1 MSVLG
6 ATSPEPAGSGVTF
19 REPGFVIRRRWLALR
34 VQHRVVCVTVISLAL
49 CAIIVLAA
57 LAWGDVF
64 VPPGD
69 VLHALFGGGSS
80 RARLVVLEW
89 RLPRVLIALLLGA
102 CLAVSG
108 AIFQSLTRN
117 PLGSPDII
125 GFSTGAYTG
134 ALITI
139 VATGGGYLLTA
150 AGSLVGGL
158 VTAVVVY
165 LLSYRRGVQGFRLII
180 VGIGVSATLSS
191 LNTLLI
197 VRADLDVALRA
208 AVWGAGTLSGVG
220 ASQLLPVAIL
230 TAVLLPLAIAGAP
243 ALRQLELG
251 DDAARALGT
260 PAERSRLAL
269 MVLGVAL
276 TALATAAVGPIA
288 FISLVAPQIARRVS
302 RSSGPTIAA
311 SAAIGALL
319 LLSADFA
326 AQRLFA
332 PTPLPVGIMTVSIGG
347 GYFVWLLVRE
357 ARKG

>member
-1 MSVLG
+1 MS
-6 ATSPEPAGSGVTF
+6 ARTTSKPAPPAVQFLEPAV
-19 REPGFVIRRRWLALR
+19 VIRRPTIAVRVSRRVIAVTLIACAL
-34 VQHRVVCVTVISLAL
+34 SLGCAL
-49 CAIIVLAA
+49 VA

-64 VPPGD
+64 VPYGD
-69 VLHALFGGGSS
+69 VVATLFGGGSS
-80 RARLVVLEW
+80 KAQLVVLEW
-89 RLPRVLIALLLGA
+89 RLPRVLAALLLGV

-108 AIFQSLTRN
+108 GIFQSLTRN

-158 VTAVVVY
+158 VTAVLVY
-165 LLSYRRGVQGFRLII
+165 ALAYRRGVQGFRLII
-180 VGIGVSATLSS
+180 VGIGVSATLASV
-191 LNTLLI
+191 NTLLI

-208 AVWGAGTLSGVG
+208 AVWGSGTLAGIG
-220 ASQLLPVAIL
+220 YDQLIPVACL
-230 TAVLLPLAIAGAP
+230 TAVLVPLALAGGP
-243 ALRQLELG
+243 TLRQLELG

-260 PAERSRLAL
+260 SAERGRLLL
-269 MVLGVAL
+269 MLIGVAL
-276 TALATAAVGPIA
+276 TALVTAAAGPIA
-288 FISLVAPQIARRVS
+288 FVALVAPQIARRVT
-302 RSSGPTIAA
+302 RSSGPVLAA

-319 LLSADFA
+319 LIAADLA

-332 PTPLPVGIMTVSIGG
+332 PATLPVGIMTVSIGG
-347 GYFVWLLVRE
+347 CYFVWLLVRE